1 MSEPSN
7 GAWPFQEIPEEEGL
21 DISAIFGDSSAAPQ
35 GDPFAPPAAAQSVP
49 SSPTPV
55 AQEITPAVAATSQPT
70 TAPIAKAPV
79 EAPAENPIAAA
90 FEQKTAENTKKGLL
104 EKPPVF
110 YHKGVKEEIDDPSM
124 TFEELRIRNLVLDDA
139 VDVQG
144 CCRKAEELFEL
155 YQRCANRK
163 QIETICVN
171 FLRGMEATKLS
182 VTGHMYFVPRTFMER
197 VDIFEDFITLLS
209 GLNKKQTPL
218 LVNSFY
224 IIDDA
229 KQRDK
234 MTEEFYLAVKKEIAA
249 YQEKCDYLIKSSS
262 QSPAVMERWVLKV
275 QALEEKKRHYEGVLQ
290 RELDGLDDEFSVL
303 KLLSQELQVRANGI
317 RNLRFQQRAA

>member
-124 TFEELRIRNLVLDDA
+124 TFEELRMIRSSGGLLKT
-139 VDVQG
+139 
-144 CCRKAEELFEL
+144 CELLLLLKPKLRKPLKYFHKDENSNP
-155 YQRCANRK
+155 NRD
-163 QIETICVN
+163 C
-171 FLRGMEATKLS
+171 LS
-182 VTGHMYFVPRTFMER
+182 E
-197 VDIFEDFITLLS
+197 
-209 GLNKKQTPL
+209 N
-218 LVNSFY
+218 
-224 IIDDA
+224 
-229 KQRDK
+229 
-234 MTEEFYLAVKKEIAA
+234 
-249 YQEKCDYLIKSSS
+249 
-262 QSPAVMERWVLKV
+262 
-275 QALEEKKRHYEGVLQ
+275 
-290 RELDGLDDEFSVL
+290 
-303 KLLSQELQVRANGI
+303 
-317 RNLRFQQRAA
+317 